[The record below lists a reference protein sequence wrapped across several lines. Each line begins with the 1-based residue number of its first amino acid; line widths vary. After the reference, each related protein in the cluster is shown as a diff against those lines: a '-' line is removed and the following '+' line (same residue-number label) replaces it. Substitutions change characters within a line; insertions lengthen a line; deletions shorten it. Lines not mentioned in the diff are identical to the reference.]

1 MYQNCCKKCGSI
13 SLHAEVKGNNTGL
26 YCDDCGVWIK
36 WLGKDEL
43 RAFEHSMR
51 EATKNERESVSEYIK
66 SISKPT
72 GVSFSEQSIV
82 DRLQRFLEF
91 LDKTIDKEYEKV
103 AISKEDII
111 RKNAYCMVLQK
122 DKLAIE
128 NILYG
133 KEFDAKSWCN

>member
-13 SLHAEVKGNNTGL
+13 SLHTEAKGNNTGL

-36 WLGKDEL
+36 WLGKDEI

-72 GVSFSEQSIV
+72 SVSFSEQSFV

-133 KEFDAKSWCN
+133 KEFDAKS

>member
-72 GVSFSEQSIV
+72 GVSFSERSIV

-91 LDKTIDKEYEKV
+91 LDKTINKEYEKV

-133 KEFDAKSWCN
+133 KEFDAKS

>member
-91 LDKTIDKEYEKV
+91 LDKTINKEYEKV

-133 KEFDAKSWCN
+133 KEFDAKN

>member
-13 SLHAEVKGNNTGL
+13 SLHTEAKGNNTGL
-26 YCDDCGVWIK
+26 YCDDCGAWIK
-36 WLGKDEL
+36 WLGKDEI

-72 GVSFSEQSIV
+72 SVSFSEQSIV

-133 KEFDAKSWCN
+133 KEFDAKS

>member
-91 LDKTIDKEYEKV
+91 LDKTINKEYEKV

-133 KEFDAKSWCN
+133 KEFDAKS

>member
-26 YCDDCGVWIK
+26 YCDDCGAWIK

-133 KEFDAKSWCN
+133 KEFDAKS

>member
-103 AISKEDII
+103 AISKEDMI

-133 KEFDAKSWCN
+133 KEFDAKS

>member
-1 MYQNCCKKCGSI
+1 MCQNCCKKCGSI
-13 SLHAEVKGNNTGL
+13 SLHTEVKGNNTGL
-26 YCDDCGVWIK
+26 YCDDCGAWIK
-36 WLGKDEL
+36 WLGKDEI

-82 DRLQRFLEF
+82 DRLQRFLKF

-133 KEFDAKSWCN
+133 KEFDAKS

>member
-13 SLHAEVKGNNTGL
+13 SLHTELKGNNTGL
-26 YCDDCGVWIK
+26 YCDDCGAWIK
-36 WLGKDEL
+36 WLGKDEI

-133 KEFDAKSWCN
+133 KEFDAKS

>member
-82 DRLQRFLEF
+82 DRLQRFLEV

-133 KEFDAKSWCN
+133 KEFDAKS

>member
-13 SLHAEVKGNNTGL
+13 SLHTEAKGNNTGL
-26 YCDDCGVWIK
+26 YCDDCGAWIK
-36 WLGKDEL
+36 WLGKDEI

-72 GVSFSEQSIV
+72 SVSFSEQSIV

-133 KEFDAKSWCN
+133 KEFDAKG

>member
-13 SLHAEVKGNNTGL
+13 SLHTEAKGNNTGL
-26 YCDDCGVWIK
+26 YCDDCGAWIK
-36 WLGKDEL
+36 WLGKDEI

-72 GVSFSEQSIV
+72 SVSFSEQSIV

-111 RKNAYCMVLQK
+111 RKNAYCMALQK

-133 KEFDAKSWCN
+133 KEFDAKS

>member
-36 WLGKDEL
+36 WIGKDEL

-91 LDKTIDKEYEKV
+91 LDKTINKEYEKV

-133 KEFDAKSWCN
+133 KEFDAKS

>member
-13 SLHAEVKGNNTGL
+13 SLHTEAKGNNTGL
-26 YCDDCGVWIK
+26 YCDDCGAWIK
-36 WLGKDEL
+36 WLGKDEI

-72 GVSFSEQSIV
+72 SVSFSEQSIV

-91 LDKTIDKEYEKV
+91 LDKTINKEYEKV

-133 KEFDAKSWCN
+133 KEFDAKS

>member
-13 SLHAEVKGNNTGL
+13 SLHAEVNNTGL

-133 KEFDAKSWCN
+133 KEFDAKS

>member
-13 SLHAEVKGNNTGL
+13 SLHTELKGNNIGL
-26 YCDDCGVWIK
+26 YCDDCDAWIK
-36 WLGKDEL
+36 WLGKDEI

-91 LDKTIDKEYEKV
+91 LDKTINKEYEKV

-133 KEFDAKSWCN
+133 KEFDAKS

>member
-91 LDKTIDKEYEKV
+91 LDKTIYKEYEKV

-133 KEFDAKSWCN
+133 KEFDAKS

>member
-72 GVSFSEQSIV
+72 CVSFSEQSIV

-91 LDKTIDKEYEKV
+91 LDKTINKEYEKV

-133 KEFDAKSWCN
+133 KEFDAKS

>member
-1 MYQNCCKKCGSI
+1 M
-13 SLHAEVKGNNTGL
+13 
-26 YCDDCGVWIK
+26 
-36 WLGKDEL
+36 
-43 RAFEHSMR
+43 
-51 EATKNERESVSEYIK
+51 
-66 SISKPT
+66 
-72 GVSFSEQSIV
+72 
-82 DRLQRFLEF
+82 F

-133 KEFDAKSWCN
+133 KEFDAKS

>member
-1 MYQNCCKKCGSI
+1 
-13 SLHAEVKGNNTGL
+13 
-26 YCDDCGVWIK
+26 
-36 WLGKDEL
+36 
-43 RAFEHSMR
+43 MR

-72 GVSFSEQSIV
+72 SVSFSEQSIV

-133 KEFDAKSWCN
+133 KEFDAKS

>member
-133 KEFDAKSWCN
+133 KEFDAKS

>member
-1 MYQNCCKKCGSI
+1 MYQNCCKKCGGI
-13 SLHAEVKGNNTGL
+13 SLHTELKGNNTGL
-26 YCDDCGVWIK
+26 YCDDCGAWIK

-133 KEFDAKSWCN
+133 KEFDAKS